1 MPTASWLSFV
11 DPGWKDKTVPTRIS
25 LIGGG
30 QDGREV
36 VVDVPTVLGAELRVS
51 LGHDKQQCEVY
62 KLMEDGRFHFAG
74 YSHPTSQ
81 PALEEAL
88 RPIIARVGAAL
99 MELDAVY
106 ASIGQQPT
114 PLRVNDWFLNR
125 LKDGSR

>member
-1 MPTASWLSFV
+1 MPTRV
-11 DPGWKDKTVPTRIS
+11 S

-36 VVDVPTVLGAELRVS
+36 VVDVPTVLGAELRIP
-51 LGHDKQQCEVY
+51 LARDNQQCEVY

-74 YSHPTSQ
+74 YSHLASG

-99 MELDAVY
+99 MQLEAIY
-106 ASIGQQPT
+106 ASIGQQPP
-114 PLRVNDWFLNR
+114 PLRVNDWLLNR